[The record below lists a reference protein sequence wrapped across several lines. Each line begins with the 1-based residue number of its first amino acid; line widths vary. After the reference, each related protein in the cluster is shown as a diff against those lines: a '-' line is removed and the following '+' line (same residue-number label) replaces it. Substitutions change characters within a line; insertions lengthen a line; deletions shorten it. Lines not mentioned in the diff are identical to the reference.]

1 MQKRPTIDDI
11 VSVNPEVMSGMP
23 VFRGTRVPIDTLFL
37 NLRDGMTV
45 EEILEDFPTLD
56 RDDVMAL
63 LEITSEALVQTKAA

>member
-1 MQKRPTIDDI
+1 MQKRPTIDEI
-11 VSVNPEVMSGMP
+11 VSINPEVMSGMP

-45 EEILEDFPTLD
+45 EEILEDFPTHD

-63 LEITSEALVQTKAA
+63 LEVTSEGLVQTKAA